1 MDVYITLRVNTI
13 KKPTNLILF
22 LGIILLF
29 SLVSILTVNSVFM
42 FTNAIYQGVS
52 VADISVGGLTVPQ
65 AEEKIFK
72 AFKERTGHQVILLKH
87 VDSDYPINPQD
98 IDLDIEAHKLALA
111 AYNVGRTGNIIHRL
125 QERYLTINNGYI
137 LPMTV
142 LYNQDKM
149 LDKLNQIALSID
161 CEPHDASLIQQG
173 NSITVIPEIIGL
185 KVDVQ
190 KNLDDIDKNLNIK
203 FPFVMNLAVNEI
215 GPKIIA
221 SDLNGIDSII
231 ASFTTE
237 FDLSDQNRTQ
247 NIILAANKINGTLV
261 RSQEI
266 FSFNDQVGLRLPQY
280 GYKEAPV
287 YVDGKLDIDWGGG
300 VCQVSSTLYNAV
312 LLADMSIEE
321 RTAHFHPP
329 GYLPVGLDAT
339 VADNALDFKFRNT
352 SPNNIYLKTDIA
364 SNQVTIYVLGK
375 KNSLKYDI
383 SVITQD
389 KSVIEPNTIVKQDP
403 KLELGREIVETEGQK
418 GFYVSTYRIK
428 SLNGKEIKREHLSSD
443 EFRPVDK
450 VIVVGTKVPATEKA
464 STKK

>member
-1 MDVYITLRVNTI
+1 MYITLRVNTI

-22 LGIILLF
+22 LSIIVLF

-42 FTNAIYQGVS
+42 FTDAIYQGVS
-52 VADISVGGLTVPQ
+52 IADISVGGLTVQQ
-65 AEEKIFK
+65 AEDKISK
-72 AFKERTGHQVILLKH
+72 AFKERTVHPVILLKYK
-87 VDSDYPINPQD
+87 DYDYPINQQD
-98 IDLDIEAHKLALA
+98 IELDIDAHNLALD
-111 AYNVGRTGNIIHRL
+111 AYNVGRTGNIIHQL
-125 QERYLTINNGYI
+125 KERYLTINNGYV

-149 LDKLNQIALSID
+149 SAKLNQFALSID
-161 CEPHDASLIQQG
+161 CESHDASLIQQG
-173 NSITVIPEIIGL
+173 NSITVIPEITGL

-190 KNLDDIDKNLNIK
+190 KTLADIDKNLNNT
-203 FPFVMNLAVNEI
+203 FPFVMYLAVNEI
-215 GPKIIA
+215 NPKIIA
-221 SDLNGIDSII
+221 KDLDAIDSVI

-261 RSQEI
+261 RSQET
-266 FSFNDQVGLRLPQY
+266 FSFNDQVGLRLPQF

-339 VADNALDFKFRNT
+339 VADNSLDFKFKNI
-352 SPNNIYLKTDIA
+352 SPDNIYLKADIA
-364 SNQVTIYVLGK
+364 SNQLTVYVLGK

-389 KSVIEPNTIVKQDP
+389 KSVIEPSTIVKQDP
-403 KLELGREIVETEGQK
+403 KLELGSEIVETEGQK

-428 SLNGKEIKREHLSSD
+428 SVNGKEIKREHLSSD

-450 VIVVGTKVPATEKA
+450 VLVVGTKVPETGKA